1 MVRFLH
7 HRRLYPRN
15 AHERIFRNFA
25 RNLLTGVVLAATAS
39 AFAQTYPDRPIRL
52 VVTFAAG
59 GSSDVL
65 ARAVAK
71 SMSEGLK
78 TAIIVDNRP
87 GAGGVIG
94 MEAVANA
101 APDGYTLLFA
111 TNGTHSIGPALYP
124 TRKIDP
130 VRDLAPV
137 GLLQT
142 LPNVLL
148 VNPSVPANNV
158 AELIT
163 YARANPG
170 KLNFASAGNG
180 SASHL
185 FGELFKSAAGIDI
198 VHVPY
203 KGGSAAMP
211 DLLSGQVSM
220 MLETIPNAL
229 AQIRAGKLRALGV
242 TSARRSAA
250 APDIPTIAESGLPGF
265 DASSW
270 TGLAAPANTPKA
282 IINILNA
289 ETQRIIKDPAYVD
302 ALKRMGTD
310 VASSTPEGFD
320 AYTRKDIAKWTD
332 VVKKAKVQ
340 AD

>member
-1 MVRFLH
+1 MQFPSLKSIVI
-7 HRRLYPRN
+7 
-15 AHERIFRNFA
+15 A
-25 RNLLTGVVLAATAS
+25 VAAGCTAVAAS
-39 AFAQTYPDRPIRL
+39 TALAQTYPDKPIRL
-52 VVTFAAG
+52 VVTFAPG
-59 GSSDVL
+59 GSSDAL

-78 TAIIVDNRP
+78 TPIIVENRP

-94 MEAVANA
+94 MDVVKNA

-111 TNGTHSIGPALYP
+111 TNGTHGIGPALYP
-124 TRKIDP
+124 SRKTDP
-130 VRDLAPV
+130 VKDLAPI
-137 GLLQT
+137 GMLHT
-142 LPNVLL
+142 LTNVLL
-148 VNPSVPANNV
+148 VHPSVPAQNV
-158 AELIT
+158 AELT
-163 YARANPG
+163 SYAKANPG

-185 FGELFKSAAGIDI
+185 FGELFKSSANIDI

-229 AQIRAGKLRALGV
+229 AQVRGGKLRALGV
-242 TSARRSAA
+242 TSAKRSSA

-270 TGLAAPANTPKA
+270 TGLSAPLGTPKA
-282 IINILNA
+282 VIDILNA
-289 ETQRIIKDPAYVD
+289 ETHRILSDASYLA
-302 ALKRMGTD
+302 ALKSMGTD
-310 VASSTPEGFD
+310 PVASTPEGFE
-320 AYTRKDIAKWTD
+320 THMKKDIARWTE
-332 VVKKAKVQ
+332 VVRRANIKVE
-340 AD
+340 